1 MPRLCLLLLA
11 MLVFAACG
19 QKSDPGEARPGVV
32 SVYAGYIDVER
43 VQESFAGF
51 TAETGVRV
59 IVKAG
64 DPKLIVDAVIANNG
78 APPADILLT
87 PDVAGIWRAAEEGG
101 LRALRSDPVQS
112 EVAAR
117 LRDPD
122 HLWSAAS
129 YRSADLVY
137 NARVAGEVDARDYAA
152 LGAESLRGRVC
163 LSSSSLATN
172 RALIAMLI
180 AEHDIRA
187 TERIVRGWIRNLALP
202 VFGSEADLLEAINE
216 GDCGV
221 GIASSTAF
229 QDFQDSH
236 PGHALVAT
244 TPPGA
249 HLNIEGIGVARH
261 ARNPELAQQLIE
273 WHVERVALSDEVL
286 EGASG
291 RNVGLAGW
299 HDEDAELLAERA
311 LYP

>member
-1 MPRLCLLLLA
+1 MWRLCLLLATLG
-11 MLVFAACG
+11 FAACG
-19 QKSDPGEARPGVV
+19 QTSDPGEARPGAVT
-32 SVYAGYIDVER
+32 VYAGYIDVER
-43 VQESFAGF
+43 VQEHFAGF
-51 TAETGVRV
+51 TAATGVRV

-78 APPADILLT
+78 APPADVLLT
-87 PDVAGIWRAAEEGG
+87 PDVAGIWRAAEEGA
-101 LRALRSDPVQS
+101 LRALQSEPVQS

-122 HLWSAAS
+122 NLWTAAS
-129 YRSADLVY
+129 YRSADVVY
-137 NARVAGEVDARDYAA
+137 NARDIGEVDAWDYPA

-202 VFGSEADLLEAINE
+202 VLESEADLLEAINE
-216 GDCGV
+216 GDCDI

-229 QDFQDSH
+229 EEFEDGH
-236 PGHALVAT
+236 PGHALVAA

-249 HLNIEGIGVARH
+249 FLNVEGIGVARH
-261 ARNPELAQQLIE
+261 ARNPELAQQLVE
-273 WHVERVALSDEVL
+273 WHVERVALSDQVL
-286 EGASG
+286 EDASG

-299 HDEDAELLAERA
+299 HYEDAELLAERA